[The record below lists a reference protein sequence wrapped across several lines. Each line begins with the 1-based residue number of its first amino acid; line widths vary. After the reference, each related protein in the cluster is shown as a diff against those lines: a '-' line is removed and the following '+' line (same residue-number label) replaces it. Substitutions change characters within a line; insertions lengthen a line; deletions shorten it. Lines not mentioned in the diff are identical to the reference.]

1 MCQNTPMA
9 TPKRVAVLGSTGS
22 IGTSTMKVARDLP
35 HLVQIRTLAAGR
47 NYKLLAQQIAEF
59 RPCLAV
65 CSDPADL
72 PQLRALAPA
81 GTDLDAGAEAL
92 LRAATHPEVD
102 IVLVAIVGTAGLMP
116 ALAAI
121 RAGKDLAIA
130 SKEILVLAGEIITR
144 EAKKHNVRL
153 LPVDSEHNA
162 IFQCL
167 EGRDVASIKRIIL
180 TASGGPF
187 RTTPP
192 SQLEHVTPEQALQH
206 PTWNMGRKITTD
218 SATMFNKALEMIEA
232 QWLFNMPIDRI
243 DVIIH
248 PQSIIHSMVETV
260 DGSVLAQLSV
270 TDMAFPI
277 QYALT
282 YPLRVSNSLPPI
294 DWHTIGSLSF
304 EPPDEKKFPAL
315 RLAREAGRAG
325 GTLPAVLNAANEV
338 AVEAFL
344 ERKIPFPA
352 IWRVVEE
359 TMRHH
364 STLPHP
370 DLDQLIFADRE
381 AREIA
386 KELIKRTH

>member
-1 MCQNTPMA
+1 MS

-47 NYKLLAQQIAEF
+47 NCELLAQQIAEF
-59 RPCLAV
+59 QPALAV
-65 CSDPADL
+65 CSDTADL
-72 PQLRALAPA
+72 PRLRSLAPPGA
-81 GTDLDAGAEAL
+81 QIDAGPEAII
-92 LRAATHPEVD
+92 RAATHPEVD
-102 IVLVAIVGTAGLMP
+102 IVLVAIVGTAGLLP

-130 SKEILVLAGEIITR
+130 SKEILVLAGEIVTR
-144 EAKKHNVRL
+144 EARRHNVRL

-167 EGRDVASIKRIIL
+167 EGRDPATIKRLIL

-187 RTTPP
+187 RATPAAE
-192 SQLEHVTPEQALQH
+192 LEHVTPEQALRH
-206 PTWNMGRKITTD
+206 PTWSMGRKITTD

-232 QWLFNMPIDRI
+232 RWLFDMPIDRV
-243 DVIIH
+243 DVVIH
-248 PQSIIHSMVETV
+248 PQSIVHSMIETV

-282 YPLRVSNSLPPI
+282 YPLRVSNSLPPL
-294 DWHTIGSLSF
+294 DWHTIGSLTF
-304 EPPDEKKFPAL
+304 EAPDEKKFPAL

-338 AVEAFL
+338 AVEAFFQ
-344 ERKIPFPA
+344 RKISFPA
-352 IWRVVEE
+352 IWRIVEQIMLAHN
-359 TMRHH
+359 TI
-364 STLPHP
+364 PHP
-370 DLDQLIFADRE
+370 DLDQLIAADAE
-381 AREIA
+381 ARAKTNETIA
-386 KELIKRTH
+386 RFA